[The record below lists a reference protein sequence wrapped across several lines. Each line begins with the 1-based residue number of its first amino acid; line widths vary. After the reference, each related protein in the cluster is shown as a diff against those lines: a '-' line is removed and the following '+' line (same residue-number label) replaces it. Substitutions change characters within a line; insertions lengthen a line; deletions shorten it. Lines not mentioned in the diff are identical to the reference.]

1 VKLPIARLGERPW
14 NGRPERVR
22 APYAHTASSVGNDP
36 EYRGARGIPWEA
48 GGTTLQGDIPLATD
62 SAQYREG
69 KVKSTPEGGCQDL
82 KPRAPEQSEPDSV
95 G

>member
-1 VKLPIARLGERPW
+1 VVSDRGLCPNRLRAKAAAVAEWGLW
-14 NGRPERVR
+14 DVVR
-22 APYAHTASSVGNDP
+22 AAAV
-36 EYRGARGIPWEA
+36 AR
-48 GGTTLQGDIPLATD
+48 DIPLATD

-82 KPRAPEQSEPDSV
+82 KPRAPEQSEPEQV